1 MNLVARINGKV
12 YEIEQGVTF
21 AEEFNETLDS
31 GVITTYELQEKIAD
45 MLPYDDVLIY
55 SVDGKNDDGEY
66 YYTISNQNYTFKG
79 YPFSTT
85 NPKPKFYRHLLVDQF
100 TEDIVNIDDSIFK
113 YKIELMSET
122 KKLETIQC
130 STISITQ
137 PLSTEKV
144 DIFTLIER
152 YVKMFS
158 PVYKEAGENNSWHF
172 KKKYSIDKTSLEPIF
187 KGFYA
192 KDFTE
197 TNGSLKDLLSKLFIM
212 RDCIPYVKD
221 DVIYAMEI
229 TKRGEKFRAES
240 SEINRITGS
249 RTSSN
254 YADNLRRVYSDA
266 LSSEGTTR
274 SVEYVGFRNSDNA
287 LVTLNNMRLEL
298 GMSIY
303 RINKIY
309 ACYYKEA
316 NLVYFP
322 KTNISAFNGEPDS
335 IGMFQVYYKDDIVTY
350 NNAYYKCIKNTNA
363 SSSFTPS
370 SYSDYWEYLEAVKT
384 NEKYWYL
391 CQQDITPLVK
401 LNTERNVLSQD
412 WLDLTKVNSPKS
424 IEEMAKFKFC
434 TVGYNIGSNY
444 ITGWGERYTYPNKF
458 YDTEYTV
465 AENIISK
472 VDYFT
477 PYGDSSSFGEMI
489 ETDMYTAVVVNTQNS
504 DSNDAIYND
513 NNVKDKKIQ
522 SKIFLDRLVTPFSN
536 TSLNLKGVFFIVDY
550 QGFYNGT
557 LTHSKDNERD
567 DVTINDNASSP
578 LTLLEADGVFQKSKA
593 NRFGNKSVQ
602 INARYDSFYDE
613 NGNENVQ
620 PLGSVYEND
629 KYEDDIII
637 YHREYAIY
645 DNFVLATYYGTKSYV
660 LKNYYTSVS
669 ARYRT
674 WNIMSYNESVKRVE
688 NRKKIFLLSKD
699 TAYYEAPSDD
709 DILKNFG
716 EDKFKKIFSFF
727 KSITQVNEVKGILNI
742 EKLDQLNY
750 GYIETYDENGN
761 VAKRVGS
768 DINVF
773 SSGNSLCVNLK
784 MWDNFAQGIQI
795 NPNKYESAIGALKYT
810 KEALVGDKNVL
821 VATLNNTKETISPE
835 SFKTWDRANFNEAE
849 LYSGSQQQWI
859 KLTDDLG
866 KAKTLGFFVGHKD
879 MSEYSTT
886 SSNIITENEIINKY
900 KQDLFYL
907 PELKKSDSIVNLTNV
922 IGNKFDLY
930 KENKDCVDM
939 TYQFEV
945 VSRDSNVFVSD
956 WMLKLSDL
964 LANKNKFGEEIKIG
978 SDSEHTPI
986 SVGLVHTFSLGD
998 RDLGLTSYLK
1008 KIPVITVAID
1018 KTVSKNISSDSAKP
1032 SKSSLFVVKFAS
1044 DDAPNTAAGMY
1055 VNEIIFYSFIGK
1067 YLYED
1072 TTDASLC
1079 LIGNLSYYGA
1089 DSKSS
1094 DRFKRYSQD
1103 YIFKLKKAEKSNSLN
1118 FYKFADFYSQ
1128 NFLDKYDLY
1137 CNIDVTLVSSIETN
1151 LDYRINYSSV
1161 SFNGSGT
1168 WLSSFTEDLNNATC
1182 SYSLGGN
1189 GFSSREYKFN
1199 TGIGWSDDKS
1209 LSLVRRDNK
1218 GNYAGN
1224 NFCSFGNLNNFSV
1237 DSSIR
1242 PNDPF
1247 RLFLT
1252 GEILSFRYSSTF
1264 DDDFK
1269 KTCYVD
1275 KNNAIYSIE
1284 NYQTKFGVYISIKD
1298 INRLYQQNLFVINE
1312 PTYINKRTFIEEK
1325 LYTDI
1330 NLYLNSKIDNNI
1342 SIQSQ
1347 NGKQWIEIP
1356 TSMFSNRLGSIQ
1368 VWYVDDGERYKP
1380 SYTLTDKNG
1389 EKKQEWNGISY
1400 ENSIPVYTHFVFGVN
1415 LLENDVMP
1423 LREFTFVDDLFF
1435 TDEQSNFI
1443 LNMPFESNGEQFSQF
1458 KIKKDNSK
1466 YLMYYDN
1473 ILVSTTT
1480 IRFSTYGST
1489 KWNVNANYKTIKT
1502 KGINFLTEESNYLY
1516 LYYGFKDG
1524 ERIIDYT
1531 RCIRCNI
1538 IANKKW
1544 SIDAYNLLWRY
1555 RHSTLNLK
1563 FKAYVKEKKQIIFKS
1578 FNGIHS
1584 ISDEESWKFYFVDD
1598 EYKEYLAGEVNQETK
1613 EIRYYLAENT
1623 NYGIQIQ
1630 ESTML
1635 LEIDAVYKTN
1645 ICVWQTIFNNLDSVY
1660 PIKIYISSLSKKDT
1674 RVFDEYHQ
1682 VVGKIKNI
1690 ATENDASNAK
1700 NLYTPNENK

>member
-45 MLPYDDVLIY
+45 MLPHDDVLIY

-79 YPFSTT
+79 YPFSTA

-100 TEDIVNIDDSIFK
+100 TEDVVNIDDSIFK

-144 DIFTLIER
+144 DIFTLIKR
-152 YVKMFS
+152 YVDMFS
-158 PVYKEAGENNSWHF
+158 PVYKEAGENNTWHF
-172 KKKYSIDKTSLEPIF
+172 KQRYSIDGTSLEPIF

-298 GMSIY
+298 GMPIY

-309 ACYYKEA
+309 ACYYKKAKLNYNFRDNQEFSA
-316 NLVYFP
+316 NGSYSAGSVVYYEGIHYMA
-322 KTNISAFNGEPDS
+322 TSS
-335 IGMFQVYYKDDIVTY
+335 IGTS
-350 NNAYYKCIKNTNA
+350 T
-363 SSSFTPS
+363 
-370 SYSDYWEYLEAVKT
+370 DYPGSEGSKWENIESGSGD
-384 NEKYWYL
+384 YWYL

-412 WLDLTKVNSPKS
+412 WLDLTEVDSPKS

-477 PYGDSSSFGEMI
+477 PFGDSSSFDEI
-489 ETDMYTAVVVNTQNS
+489 LIHPQYTATIVNTQDV
-504 DSNDAIYND
+504 DSNTAIYK
-513 NNVKDKKIQ
+513 NNTEDKKTQ
-522 SKIFLDRLVTPFSN
+522 SKIFLDNLVTPFSN

-613 NGNENVQ
+613 NDNENVQ

-674 WNIMSYNESVKRVE
+674 WDIMPYNESVKRVE

-716 EDKFKKIFSFF
+716 EDKFEKIFSFF
-727 KSITQVNEVKGILNI
+727 KSIIQVSQIKGILNI
-742 EKLDQLNY
+742 EKPDQLNY
-750 GYIETYDENGN
+750 GYIEIYDENGN
-761 VAKRVGS
+761 VTKRVGS

-784 MWDNFAQGIQI
+784 MWDNFAQGVQI

-821 VATLNNTKETISPE
+821 VATLNNIKETISLE

-886 SSNIITENEIINKY
+886 SDEWLTRNAIINKY
-900 KQDLFYL
+900 KTNLFYL
-907 PELKKSDSIVNLTNV
+907 PELKTNSNLTNV

-939 TYQFEV
+939 TYQLEV
-945 VSRDSNVFVSD
+945 ISKDENVFVSD
-956 WMLKLSDL
+956 WLLKLSDL
-964 LANKNKFGEEIKIG
+964 LANKNKFGVEVKIDG
-978 SDSEHTPI
+978 KVNYLPLLT
-986 SVGLVHTFSLGD
+986 GLAHSFALGT
-998 RDLGLTSYLK
+998 RSQTETAYAHL
-1008 KIPVITVAID
+1008 IPVMTVAID
-1018 KTVSKNISSDSAKP
+1018 KNVSGNISTNEKNP
-1032 SKSSLFVVKFAS
+1032 SKLTQFVVYFAS
-1044 DDAPNTAAGMY
+1044 NITPNPGAGGRPDR
-1055 VNEIIFYSFIGK
+1055 IIFKNFIAQYA
-1067 YLYED
+1067 YLGENGDNLY
-1072 TTDASLC
+1072 
-1079 LIGNLSYYGA
+1079 LIGILNYYRGETSSADVFSSYA
-1089 DSKSS
+1089 
-1094 DRFKRYSQD
+1094 QN
-1103 YIFKLKKAEKSNSLN
+1103 YIFKLGKAKRGTSSDYNM
-1118 FYKFADFYSQ
+1118 ADFFSEDYT
-1128 NFLDKYDLY
+1128 NKYNLY
-1137 CNIDVTLVSSIETN
+1137 CNVSVDIHTYDAEKDKKGN
-1151 LDYRINYSSV
+1151 LLYRNYDLLESNSA
-1161 SFNGSGT
+1161 FNGSGT
-1168 WLSSFTEDLNNATC
+1168 WLSALSADNDNATC
-1182 SYSLGGN
+1182 KYTIGAPFIDKQYNFPKISDSSGEITLPLVHSYN
-1189 GFSSREYKFN
+1189 GTIDGF
-1199 TGIGWSDDKS
+1199 
-1209 LSLVRRDNK
+1209 
-1218 GNYAGN
+1218 
-1224 NFCSFGNLNNFSV
+1224 NFCAFGNLNNFSYDQSKV
-1237 DSSIR
+1237 DSAYTLH
-1242 PNDPF
+1242 N
-1247 RLFLT
+1247 FLT
-1252 GEILSFRYSSTF
+1252 SDIITYRQIVGKKGYVIEF
-1264 DDDFK
+1264 D
-1269 KTCYVD
+1269 TTMYVD
-1275 KNNAIYSIE
+1275 KSNIIYSIVGKQK
-1284 NYQTKFGVYISIKD
+1284 NVVVSVYSGNV
-1298 INRLYQQNLFVINE
+1298 NRLYKQNLFIINE

-1330 NLYLNSKIDNNI
+1330 NLYLSSKIDNNI

-1356 TSMFSNRLGSIQ
+1356 TSMFGNRVGSIQ
-1368 VWYVDDGERYKP
+1368 MWYVDDGERYKP

-1423 LREFTFVDDLFF
+1423 LREFTFVDNLFF

-1443 LNMPFESNGEQFSQF
+1443 LNMPFESNGEQFNQF
-1458 KIKKDNSK
+1458 KIRKDDNK
-1466 YLMYYDN
+1466 YLMYYDDK
-1473 ILVSTTT
+1473 LVSTTT
-1480 IRFSTYGST
+1480 IRYSTFGST
-1489 KWNVNANYKTIKT
+1489 EWNVNANYKTIKT

-1524 ERIIDYT
+1524 ERIVDYT

-1555 RHSTLNLK
+1555 RNSTLNLK
-1563 FKAYVKEKKQIIFKS
+1563 FKAYVKEEEQIIFKN
-1578 FNGIHS
+1578 FNGIYS
-1584 ISDEESWKFYFVDD
+1584 ISDDESWKFYFVDD

-1630 ESTML
+1630 ESTMR
-1635 LEIDAVYKTN
+1635 LELDAFYNN

>member
-79 YPFSTT
+79 YPFSTA

-137 PLSTEKV
+137 PLSTKKV
-144 DIFTLIER
+144 DIFTLIKR
-152 YVKMFS
+152 YVDMFS
-158 PVYKEAGENNSWHF
+158 PVYKEAGENNTWHF
-172 KKKYSIDKTSLEPIF
+172 KKRYSIDETSLKPIF
-187 KGFYA
+187 EGFYA

-298 GMSIY
+298 GMPIY

-309 ACYYKEA
+309 ACYYKKA
-316 NLVYFP
+316 KLVYFF
-322 KTNISAFNGEPDS
+322 KNNQEYVAD
-335 IGMFQVYYKDDIVTY
+335 VYYSKGSVV
-350 NNAYYKCIKNTNA
+350 YYEGIHYIATTSIQPGGFPGTSPLWKNIQ
-363 SSSFTPS
+363 
-370 SYSDYWEYLEAVKT
+370 DGED
-384 NEKYWYL
+384 YWYL

-412 WLDLTKVNSPKS
+412 WFDLTEVDSPKS

-477 PYGDSSSFGEMI
+477 PFGDSSSFGEMFSHPQ
-489 ETDMYTAVVVNTQNS
+489 YTAIVSTTQS
-504 DSNDAIYND
+504 KDSNTAIYSEN
-513 NNVKDKKIQ
+513 KDANKKIQ
-522 SKIFLDRLVTPFSN
+522 SKIFLDNLVTPFSN

-674 WNIMSYNESVKRVE
+674 WNIMPYNESVKRVE

-742 EKLDQLNY
+742 EKPDQLNY

-761 VAKRVGS
+761 VTKRVGS

-784 MWDNFAQGIQI
+784 MWDNFAQGVQI

-821 VATLNNTKETISPE
+821 VATLNNIKEIISPE

-886 SSNIITENEIINKY
+886 SSQYSGDNLMIQNDIVDKY
-900 KQDLFYL
+900 KTDLFYL
-907 PELKKSDSIVNLTNV
+907 PEIKKDDSDINLTNI

-939 TYQFEV
+939 TYQLEV
-945 VSRDSNVFVSD
+945 VSRDSNVFVSE

-964 LANKNKFGEEIKIG
+964 LANKNKFGEEVKIG
-978 SDSEHTPI
+978 DRAKYSTI
-986 SVGLVHTFSLGD
+986 SAGLVHSFALGT
-998 RDLGLTSYLK
+998 RIQTETAYAHL
-1008 KIPVITVAID
+1008 IPVLTVAID
-1018 KTVSKNISSDSAKP
+1018 KDVSANFSKDSSKPSEISSIYI
-1032 SKSSLFVVKFAS
+1032 KFAS
-1044 DDAPNTAAGMY
+1044 DITPSTRAG
-1055 VNEIIFYSFIGK
+1055 ERADRIIFRYFKAQYAWIDDSN
-1067 YLYED
+1067 LY
-1072 TTDASLC
+1072 
-1079 LIGNLSYYGA
+1079 LIGELGYYRGETA
-1089 DSKSS
+1089 STDKFST
-1094 DRFKRYSQD
+1094 YATN
-1103 YIFKLKKAEKSNSLN
+1103 YIFKLGKALKGTSPNYNIS
-1118 FYKFADFYSQ
+1118 DFFSTDYT
-1128 NFLDKYDLY
+1128 NKYDLY
-1137 CNIDVTLVSSIETN
+1137 SNVSVKSIWSNNAVYDLLEK
-1151 LDYRINYSSV
+1151 DS

-1168 WLSSFTEDLNNATC
+1168 WLSSLTLDKENATC
-1182 SYSLGGN
+1182 SYGLAKAFVNNQYNFPKISDSSGEISLP
-1189 GFSSREYKFN
+1189 
-1199 TGIGWSDDKS
+1199 
-1209 LSLVRRDNK
+1209 LVRTFD
-1218 GNYAGN
+1218 GF
-1224 NFCSFGNLNNFSV
+1224 NFCAFGNLDNFSYNQSQT
-1237 DSSIR
+1237 DEKLR
-1242 PNDPF
+1242 N
-1247 RLFLT
+1247 FLT
-1252 GEILSFRYSSTF
+1252 FDIITFRRNVSSM
-1264 DDDFK
+1264 
-1269 KTCYVD
+1269 YVD
-1275 KNNAIYSIE
+1275 KDNFVYSIKD
-1284 NYQTKFGVYISIKD
+1284 YQTKFGVYIPIQD
-1298 INRLYQQNLFVINE
+1298 INRLYKQNLFVINE

-1325 LYTDI
+1325 LYTDV

-1356 TSMFSNRLGSIQ
+1356 TSMFKNRLGSIQ

-1400 ENSIPVYTHFVFGVN
+1400 DNSIPVYTHFVFGVN

-1443 LNMPFESNGEQFSQF
+1443 LNMPFESNGEQFNQF
-1458 KIKKDNSK
+1458 KIRKDDNK
-1466 YLMYYDN
+1466 YLMYYDDK
-1473 ILVSTTT
+1473 LVSTTT
-1480 IRFSTYGST
+1480 IRYSTFGST
-1489 KWNVNANYKTIKT
+1489 EWNVNSNYKTIKT

-1516 LYYGFKDG
+1516 LYYGVKDG
-1524 ERIIDYT
+1524 ERIVDYT

-1563 FKAYVKEKKQIIFKS
+1563 FKAYVKEEEQIIFKN
-1578 FNGIHS
+1578 FNGIYS
-1584 ISDEESWKFYFVDD
+1584 ISDDESWKFYFVDD

-1690 ATENDASNAK
+1690 ATENDASNAQ